1 MNCSESERYS
11 SLLKK
16 MEKLHNVENMQRCI
30 DQFQKY
36 MLSSHDLDISK
47 SFPLINPRR
56 IMFNIM
62 IGVKEDTN
70 FYGLPLKTLNNI
82 TLNKMRDFFLEKKM
96 EKENGPDW
104 INEDKTSEFL
114 PNLPPNF
121 PNLSNIQSRPNI
133 QILDREKQLY
143 GDRPMMESD
152 RLPMPINSDISEGND
167 IFSNNKKKV
176 EYQFN
181 QVTNSRNKE
190 NEKFDGS
197 LTTLPQISDSK
208 LSLQDFQVQLARI
221 QEERKEI
228 EGLEYEDQNKIENK
242 NKNKDDLFLDTSLKS
257 SQKNKRNE
265 EEVVATQPKLN
276 IIGDGAFKEPIDDVV
291 TKTSFQS
298 FYQTPA
304 PTFIDERAQ
313 NRVTPHKT
321 YLSPSQY
328 ITFNGYDRDWVKQTS
343 RFKFSIDPSD
353 LKKTYKNITEIS
365 FIKIII
371 PAEVFD
377 ERSIQNPMPKTNYT
391 HKFSLA
397 VPYVILM
404 VDEMTDVS
412 DGINN
417 SNKQAFAHYVHD
429 CTFCAKNGRG
439 YHILKRMQDEVKIF
453 HPTLLASLPRLSFT
467 IAKPNGLPFNNSK
480 DNYYIWKIEY
490 PEYNKP
496 YLNIVLD
503 KFFDKNEFYK
513 GDSII
518 IKNFRMPV
526 FDQDLVKS
534 NEQASIP
541 NTDPSY
547 LEYLENAYTFNR
559 IMEFMNRQEGHDI
572 VEVSKPNAEG
582 FSRSFMIHAP
592 GTTDAANGR
601 FVINKQMVD
610 LIKQQTHNNLC
621 DDTPGS
627 SSSSPIKSGD
637 LINMSLQ
644 VVISMNLK
652 TLLGSSDNITTQ
664 ELI

>member
-1 MNCSESERYS
+1 
-11 SLLKK
+11 
-16 MEKLHNVENMQRCI
+16 
-30 DQFQKY
+30 
-36 MLSSHDLDISK
+36 
-47 SFPLINPRR
+47 
-56 IMFNIM
+56 MFNIM
-62 IGVKEDTN
+62 IGVKEDHN

-82 TLNKMRDFFLEKKM
+82 TLNKMRDFFLEKRNERRIDRIKDRG
-96 EKENGPDW
+96 KGGSDW
-104 INEDKTSEFL
+104 IDGDSKNAEW
-114 PNLPPNF
+114 
-121 PNLSNIQSRPNI
+121 IQTRPNI

-143 GDRPMMESD
+143 GDRPMIESD
-152 RLPMPINSDISEGND
+152 RLPMPINSDISEGN
-167 IFSNNKKKV
+167 IFGNNKKNV

-181 QVTNSRNKE
+181 QISNMRNRE
-190 NEKFDGS
+190 NERFDGGS
-197 LTTLPQISDSK
+197 TTLPQISDSK

-221 QEERKEI
+221 QEERSDIDGLDFDIDASSLVGRKKEAFASN
-228 EGLEYEDQNKIENK
+228 QNK
-242 NKNKDDLFLDTSLKS
+242 TM
-257 SQKNKRNE
+257 E
-265 EEVVATQPKLN
+265 EEGKEKDKKVGLQPKLN
-276 IIGDGAFKEPIDDVV
+276 IVGDNAFNEPIDDVV
-291 TKTSFQS
+291 TKTSFQG
-298 FYQTPA
+298 FYRVPA

-321 YLSPSQY
+321 YLSPAQY
-328 ITFNGYDRDWVKQTS
+328 ITFNGYDRDWIKHSS
-343 RFKFSIDPSD
+343 RFKFSIDPTE

-377 ERSIQNPMPKTNYT
+377 ERSVQNPMPKTNYT

-404 VDEMTDVS
+404 VDELSDNS

-417 SNKQAFAHYVHD
+417 SNKQAFANYVHD

-480 DNYYIWKIEY
+480 DNYFIWKIEY

-518 IKNFRMPV
+518 IKNFRMPL
-526 FDQDLVKS
+526 FDQELVKS
-534 NEQASIP
+534 NEEAKIP
-541 NTDPSY
+541 NTDPFY

-592 GTTDAANGR
+592 GTIDATNGR

-610 LIKQQTHNNLC
+610 LIKQQTHNKLC
-621 DDTPGS
+621 DDMPTS
-627 SSSSPIKSGD
+627 SAPVKSGD

-652 TLLGSSDNITTQ
+652 TLVGSSDDITTK